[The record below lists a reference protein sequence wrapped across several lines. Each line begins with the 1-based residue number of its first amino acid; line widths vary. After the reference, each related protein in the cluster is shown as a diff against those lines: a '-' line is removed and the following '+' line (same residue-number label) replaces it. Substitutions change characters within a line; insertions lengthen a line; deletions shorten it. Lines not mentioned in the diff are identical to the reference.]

1 MSTKVGLIGVGAM
14 GEPMAASLMAHG
26 FAVTVC
32 AHKNH
37 APLDRLVAAGAT
49 DGTTPAGVAQASDVI
64 ITMVPDSPQVEEAIF
79 GEHGALGGAKPGSLF
94 IDMSTISPVST
105 RNFDER
111 LRAKGMRFID
121 APVSGGP
128 ARAKTGTL
136 TLMVG
141 ASDADLASARP
152 VLEAMGTPNHV
163 GPVGMGETVKLV
175 NQIIISSVILAN
187 CEGLVFAAKAGANIE
202 AVREVILTAT
212 ASNYVLQNWLPQT
225 WLSGNFEGGFALD
238 LLRKDVAAA
247 LDAGRTMGVPMPATA
262 LAYQMFTA
270 SSGEG
275 HGRHDYSSVSTF
287 YERAA
292 GTDIAKNATKA

>member
-1 MSTKVGLIGVGAM
+1 MIGVGAM
-14 GEPMAASLMAHG
+14 GEPMAAALLAKG

-32 AHKNH
+32 AHKNR
-37 APLDRLVAAGAT
+37 APLDRLVAVGAH
-49 DGTTPAGVAQASDVI
+49 DGGTPAGVARASDVV
-64 ITMVPDSPQVEEAIF
+64 ITMVPDAPQVEESIF
-79 GEHGALGGAKPGSLF
+79 GENGALGGAKPGTLF

-105 RNFDER
+105 RAFDER
-111 LRAKGMRFID
+111 LRASGMRFVD

-141 ASDADLASARP
+141 ASDADLSFARP

-175 NQIIISSVILAN
+175 NQIMISSIMLAN
-187 CEGLVFAAKAGANIE
+187 CEGMVFAAKAGADVE
-202 AVREVILTAT
+202 LVREVILTAT
-212 ASNYVLQNWLPQT
+212 ASNYLLQNWLPQS
-225 WLSGNFEGGFALD
+225 WFAGKLDGGFALD

-262 LAYQMFTA
+262 LAYQLFTA

-275 HGRHDYSSVSTF
+275 HGRHDYSSVATF

-292 GTDIAKNATKA
+292 GTAIAQNIAKTK

>member
-1 MSTKVGLIGVGAM
+1 
-14 GEPMAASLMAHG
+14 
-26 FAVTVC
+26 VC
-32 AHKNH
+32 AHTNR

-49 DGTTPAGVAQASDVI
+49 DGGTPEGVAKASDIV
-64 ITMVPDSPQVEEAIF
+64 ITMVPDTPQVEEAIF
-79 GEHGALGGAKPGSLF
+79 GAHGALAGAKPGTLF

-105 RNFDER
+105 RAFDDR
-111 LRAKGMRFID
+111 LRAKGMRFLD

-141 ASDADLASARP
+141 ASDADLTTARP

-175 NQIIISSVILAN
+175 NQIMISSIMLAN
-187 CEGLVFAAKAGANIE
+187 CEGLVFAAKAGANVE

-212 ASNYVLQNWLPQT
+212 GSNYLLQNWLPQT
-225 WLSGNFEGGFALD
+225 WLSGNFDGGFALD

-247 LDAGRTMGVPMPATA
+247 LDAARTMGVPMPSTA
-262 LAYQMFTA
+262 LAYQLFTA
-270 SSGEG
+270 ASSEG

-292 GTDIAKNATKA
+292 GTHIAKPA

>member
-14 GEPMAASLMAHG
+14 GEPMAAALMAKG

-32 AHKNH
+32 AHTNR

-49 DGTTPAGVAQASDVI
+49 DGGTPDGVAKASDIV
-64 ITMVPDSPQVEEAIF
+64 ITMVPDTPQVEEAIF
-79 GEHGALGGAKPGSLF
+79 GAHGALAGAKPGTLF

-105 RNFDER
+105 RAFDDR
-111 LRAKGMRFID
+111 LRAKGMRFLD

-141 ASDADLASARP
+141 ASDADLTTARP

-175 NQIIISSVILAN
+175 NQIMISSIMLAN
-187 CEGLVFAAKAGANIE
+187 CEGLVFAAKAGANVE

-212 ASNYVLQNWLPQT
+212 GSNYLLQNWLPQT
-225 WLSGNFEGGFALD
+225 WLSGNFDGGFALD

-247 LDAGRTMGVPMPATA
+247 LDAARTMGVPMPSTA
-262 LAYQMFTA
+262 LAYQLFTA
-270 SSGEG
+270 ASSEG

-292 GTDIAKNATKA
+292 GTHIAKPA

>member
-14 GEPMAASLMAHG
+14 GEPMAAALMAKG

-32 AHKNH
+32 AHTNR

-49 DGTTPAGVAQASDVI
+49 DGGTPEGVAKASDIV
-64 ITMVPDSPQVEEAIF
+64 ITMVPDTPQVEEAIF
-79 GEHGALGGAKPGSLF
+79 GAHGALAGAKPGTLF

-105 RNFDER
+105 RAFDER
-111 LRAKGMRFID
+111 LRAKGMRFLD

-141 ASDADLASARP
+141 ASDADLTTARP

-175 NQIIISSVILAN
+175 NQIMISSIMLAN
-187 CEGLVFAAKAGANIE
+187 CEGLVFAAKAGANVE

-212 ASNYVLQNWLPQT
+212 GSNYLLQNWLPQT
-225 WLSGNFEGGFALD
+225 WLSGNFDGGFALD

-247 LDAGRTMGVPMPATA
+247 LDAARTMGVPMPSTA
-262 LAYQMFTA
+262 LAYQLFTA
-270 SSGEG
+270 ASSEG

-292 GTDIAKNATKA
+292 GTHIAKPA

>member
-14 GEPMAASLMAHG
+14 GEPMAAALMAKG

-32 AHKNH
+32 AHTNR

-49 DGTTPAGVAQASDVI
+49 DGGTPDGVAKASDIV
-64 ITMVPDSPQVEEAIF
+64 ITMVPDTPQVEEAIF
-79 GEHGALGGAKPGSLF
+79 GAHGALAGAKPGTLF

-105 RNFDER
+105 RAFDDR
-111 LRAKGMRFID
+111 LRAKGMRFLD

-141 ASDADLASARP
+141 ASDADLATARP

-175 NQIIISSVILAN
+175 NQIMISSIMLAN
-187 CEGLVFAAKAGANIE
+187 CEGLVFAAKAGANVE

-212 ASNYVLQNWLPQT
+212 GSNYLLQNWLPQT
-225 WLSGNFEGGFALD
+225 WLSGNFDGGFALD

-247 LDAGRTMGVPMPATA
+247 LDAARTMGVPMPSTA
-262 LAYQMFTA
+262 LAYQLFTA
-270 SSGEG
+270 ASSEG

-292 GTDIAKNATKA
+292 GTHIAKPA

>member
-1 MSTKVGLIGVGAM
+1 MDKPRIGYVGLGVMGGALARRLLREHALTVFDLSPERRAEFAALGATVVDSPAAVGAASDIVLTCLPTSAQVKEVIF
-14 GEPMAASLMAHG
+14 GDNHGLIRGLRAGGLIADQTSGATAATRAMAAEL
-26 FAVTVC
+26 
-32 AHKNH
+32 
-37 APLDRLVAAGAT
+37 AGS
-49 DGTTPAGVAQASDVI
+49 G
-64 ITMVPDSPQVEEAIF
+64 
-79 GEHGALGGAKPGSLF
+79 
-94 IDMSTISPVST
+94 ID
-105 RNFDER
+105 
-111 LRAKGMRFID
+111 LID

-141 ASDADLASARP
+141 ASDADLTTARP

-175 NQIIISSVILAN
+175 NQIMISSIMLAN
-187 CEGLVFAAKAGANIE
+187 CEGLVFAAKAGANVE

-212 ASNYVLQNWLPQT
+212 GSNYLLQNWLPQT
-225 WLSGNFEGGFALD
+225 WLSGNFDGGFALD

-247 LDAGRTMGVPMPATA
+247 LDAARTMGVPMPSTA
-262 LAYQMFTA
+262 LAYQLFTA
-270 SSGEG
+270 ASSEG

-292 GTDIAKNATKA
+292 GTHIAKPA

>member
-1 MSTKVGLIGVGAM
+1 
-14 GEPMAASLMAHG
+14 MAAALMAKG

-32 AHKNH
+32 AHTNR

-49 DGTTPAGVAQASDVI
+49 DGGTPEGVAKASDIV
-64 ITMVPDSPQVEEAIF
+64 ITMVPDTPQVEEAIF
-79 GEHGALGGAKPGSLF
+79 GAHGALAGAKPGTLF

-105 RNFDER
+105 RAFDER
-111 LRAKGMRFID
+111 LRAKGMRFLD

-141 ASDADLASARP
+141 ASDADLTTARP

-175 NQIIISSVILAN
+175 NQIMISSIMLAN
-187 CEGLVFAAKAGANIE
+187 CEGLVFAAKAGANVE

-212 ASNYVLQNWLPQT
+212 GSNYLLQNWLPQT
-225 WLSGNFEGGFALD
+225 WLSGNFDGGFALD

-247 LDAGRTMGVPMPATA
+247 LDAARTMGVPMPSTA
-262 LAYQMFTA
+262 LAYQLFTA
-270 SSGEG
+270 ASSEG

-292 GTDIAKNATKA
+292 GTHIAKPA

>member
-14 GEPMAASLMAHG
+14 GEPMAAALMAKG

-32 AHKNH
+32 AHTNR

-49 DGTTPAGVAQASDVI
+49 DGGTPDGVAKASDIV
-64 ITMVPDSPQVEEAIF
+64 ITMVPDTPQVEEAIF
-79 GEHGALGGAKPGSLF
+79 GAHGALAGAKPGTLF

-105 RNFDER
+105 RAFDER
-111 LRAKGMRFID
+111 LRAKGMRFLD

-141 ASDADLASARP
+141 ASDADLTTARP

-175 NQIIISSVILAN
+175 NQIMISSIMLAN
-187 CEGLVFAAKAGANIE
+187 CEGLVFAAKAGANVE

-212 ASNYVLQNWLPQT
+212 GSNYLLQNWLPQT
-225 WLSGNFEGGFALD
+225 WLSGNFDGGFALD

-247 LDAGRTMGVPMPATA
+247 LDAARSMGVPMPSTA
-262 LAYQMFTA
+262 LAYQLFTA
-270 SSGEG
+270 ASSEG

-292 GTDIAKNATKA
+292 GTHIAKPA

>member
-14 GEPMAASLMAHG
+14 GEPMAAALMAKG

-32 AHKNH
+32 AHTNR

-49 DGTTPAGVAQASDVI
+49 DGGTPEGVAKASDIV
-64 ITMVPDSPQVEEAIF
+64 ITMVPDTPQVEEAIF
-79 GEHGALGGAKPGSLF
+79 GAHGALAGAKPGTLF

-105 RNFDER
+105 RAFDER
-111 LRAKGMRFID
+111 LRAKGMRFLD

-141 ASDADLASARP
+141 ASDADLTTARP

-175 NQIIISSVILAN
+175 NQIMISSIMLAN
-187 CEGLVFAAKAGANIE
+187 CEGLVFAAKAGANVE

-212 ASNYVLQNWLPQT
+212 GTNYLLQNWLPQT
-225 WLSGNFEGGFALD
+225 WLSGNFDGGFALD

-247 LDAGRTMGVPMPATA
+247 LDAARTMGVPMPSTA
-262 LAYQMFTA
+262 LAYQLFTA
-270 SSGEG
+270 ASSEG

-292 GTDIAKNATKA
+292 GTHIAKPA

>member
-14 GEPMAASLMAHG
+14 GEPMAAALMAKG

-32 AHKNH
+32 AHTNR

-49 DGTTPAGVAQASDVI
+49 DGGTPDGVAKASDIV
-64 ITMVPDSPQVEEAIF
+64 ITMVPDTPQVEEAIF
-79 GEHGALGGAKPGSLF
+79 GAHGALAGAKPGTLF

-105 RNFDER
+105 RAFDER
-111 LRAKGMRFID
+111 LRAKGMRFLD

-141 ASDADLASARP
+141 ASDADLATARP

-175 NQIIISSVILAN
+175 NQIMISSIMLAN
-187 CEGLVFAAKAGANIE
+187 CEGLVFAAKAGANVE

-212 ASNYVLQNWLPQT
+212 GSNYLLQNWLPQT
-225 WLSGNFEGGFALD
+225 WLSGNFDGGFALD

-247 LDAGRTMGVPMPATA
+247 LDAARSMGVPMPSTA
-262 LAYQMFTA
+262 LAYQLFTA
-270 SSGEG
+270 ASSEG

-292 GTDIAKNATKA
+292 GTHIAKPA

>member
-14 GEPMAASLMAHG
+14 GEPMAAALMAKG

-32 AHKNH
+32 AHTNR

-49 DGTTPAGVAQASDVI
+49 DGGTPDGVAKASDIV
-64 ITMVPDSPQVEEAIF
+64 ITMVPDTPQVEEAIF
-79 GEHGALGGAKPGSLF
+79 GAHGALAGAKPGTLF

-105 RNFDER
+105 RAFDDR
-111 LRAKGMRFID
+111 LRAKGMRFLD

-141 ASDADLASARP
+141 ASDADLATARP

-175 NQIIISSVILAN
+175 NQIMISSIMLAN
-187 CEGLVFAAKAGANIE
+187 CEGLVFAAKAGANVE

-212 ASNYVLQNWLPQT
+212 GSNYLLQNWLPQT
-225 WLSGNFEGGFALD
+225 WLSGNFDGGFALD

-247 LDAGRTMGVPMPATA
+247 LDAARSMGVPMPSTA
-262 LAYQMFTA
+262 LAYQLFTA
-270 SSGEG
+270 ASSEG

-292 GTDIAKNATKA
+292 GTHIAKPA

>member
-14 GEPMAASLMAHG
+14 GEPMAAALMAKG

-32 AHKNH
+32 AHTNR

-49 DGTTPAGVAQASDVI
+49 DGGTPEGVAKASDIV
-64 ITMVPDSPQVEEAIF
+64 ITMVPDTPQVEEAIF
-79 GEHGALGGAKPGSLF
+79 GAHGALAGAKPGTLF

-105 RNFDER
+105 RAFDER
-111 LRAKGMRFID
+111 LRAKGMRFLD

-141 ASDADLASARP
+141 ASDADLTTARP

-175 NQIIISSVILAN
+175 NQIMISSIMLAN
-187 CEGLVFAAKAGANIE
+187 CEGLVFAAKAGANVE

-212 ASNYVLQNWLPQT
+212 GSNYLLQNWLPQT
-225 WLSGNFEGGFALD
+225 WLSGNFDGGFALD

-247 LDAGRTMGVPMPATA
+247 LDAARSMGVPMPSTA
-262 LAYQMFTA
+262 LAYQLFTA
-270 SSGEG
+270 ASSEG

-292 GTDIAKNATKA
+292 GTHIAKPA

>member
-1 MSTKVGLIGVGAM
+1 
-14 GEPMAASLMAHG
+14 MAKG

-32 AHKNH
+32 AHTNR

-49 DGTTPAGVAQASDVI
+49 DGGTPDGVAKASDIV
-64 ITMVPDSPQVEEAIF
+64 ITMVPDTPQVEEAIF
-79 GEHGALGGAKPGSLF
+79 GAHGALAGAKPGTLF

-105 RNFDER
+105 RAFDDR
-111 LRAKGMRFID
+111 LRAKGMRFLD

-141 ASDADLASARP
+141 ASDADLATARP

-175 NQIIISSVILAN
+175 NQIMISSIMLAN
-187 CEGLVFAAKAGANIE
+187 CEGLVFAAKAGANVE

-212 ASNYVLQNWLPQT
+212 GSNYLLQNWLPQT
-225 WLSGNFEGGFALD
+225 WLSGNFDGGFALD

-247 LDAGRTMGVPMPATA
+247 LDAARTMGVPMPSTA
-262 LAYQMFTA
+262 LAYQLFTA
-270 SSGEG
+270 ASSEG

-292 GTDIAKNATKA
+292 GTHIAKPA

>member
-1 MSTKVGLIGVGAM
+1 
-14 GEPMAASLMAHG
+14 MAAALMAKG

-32 AHKNH
+32 AHTNR

-49 DGTTPAGVAQASDVI
+49 DGGTPEGVAKASDIV
-64 ITMVPDSPQVEEAIF
+64 ITMVPDTPQVEEAIF
-79 GEHGALGGAKPGSLF
+79 GAHGALAGAKPGTLF

-105 RNFDER
+105 RAFDDR
-111 LRAKGMRFID
+111 LRAKGMRFLD

-141 ASDADLASARP
+141 ASDADLATARP

-175 NQIIISSVILAN
+175 NQIMISSIMLAN
-187 CEGLVFAAKAGANIE
+187 CEGLVFAAKAGANVE

-212 ASNYVLQNWLPQT
+212 GSNYLLQNWLPQT
-225 WLSGNFEGGFALD
+225 WLSGNFDGGFALD

-247 LDAGRTMGVPMPATA
+247 LDAARTMGVPMPSTA
-262 LAYQMFTA
+262 LAYQLFTA
-270 SSGEG
+270 ASSEG

-292 GTDIAKNATKA
+292 GTHIAKPA

>member
-14 GEPMAASLMAHG
+14 GEPMAAALMAKG

-32 AHKNH
+32 AHTNR

-49 DGTTPAGVAQASDVI
+49 DGGTPDGVAKASDIV
-64 ITMVPDSPQVEEAIF
+64 ITMVPDTPQVEEAIF
-79 GEHGALGGAKPGSLF
+79 GAHGALAGAKPGTLF

-105 RNFDER
+105 RAFDER
-111 LRAKGMRFID
+111 LRAKGMRFLD

-141 ASDADLASARP
+141 ASDADLTTARP

-175 NQIIISSVILAN
+175 NQIMISSIMLAN
-187 CEGLVFAAKAGANIE
+187 CEGLVFAAKAGANVE

-212 ASNYVLQNWLPQT
+212 GSNYLLQNWLPQT
-225 WLSGNFEGGFALD
+225 WLSGNFDGGFALD

-247 LDAGRTMGVPMPATA
+247 LDAARTMGVPMPSTA
-262 LAYQMFTA
+262 LAYQLFTA
-270 SSGEG
+270 ASSEG

-292 GTDIAKNATKA
+292 GTHIAKPA